1 MSDADRTR
9 WDQRYRDGSYR
20 ARPHPTEL
28 LEQWQPELPPGRA
41 LDIACGAG
49 RNALYLAACGYEV
62 DAVDISPTALE
73 RARAKASERG
83 LEVNFIEADLD
94 SFNPEHGGYDLVV
107 VARYVNRKLLPRL
120 AQALKPGGALLYEHH
135 IRTDLEVDG
144 PKDPE
149 FRLAPGELRKQFAQ
163 LDLRFYREG
172 LVKDLDGRTMALA
185 QLIAFRDSVKEGER
199 S

>member
-28 LEQWQPELPPGRA
+28 LQQWQPELPRGRA

-49 RNALYLAACGYEV
+49 RNALYLAGCGYEV

-73 RARAKASERG
+73 RAREQARERG

-94 SFNPEHGGYDLVV
+94 SFVPDHERYDLVV

-120 AQALKPGGALLYEHH
+120 ARALKPGGALLYEHH
-135 IRTDLEVDG
+135 IRTELEVDG
-144 PKDPE
+144 PKDPD
-149 FRLAPGELRKQFAQ
+149 FRFAPDELRNQFAG

-172 LVKDLDGRTMALA
+172 LVKDPDGRTMALA
-185 QLIAFRDSVKEGER
+185 QLVAFRDAVKEDD
-199 S
+199 